1 MIGKIKYEWL
11 RLYETLL
18 NASSFFKKKNFIHIW
33 LTYSVVL
40 GSEAQQ
46 TDSVIH
52 IYIYIYIFTYFL
64 RLFYIIGYYQNT
76 SIIPCAIQ

>member
-18 NASSFFKKKNFIHIW
+18 NASSFFFFLNFIHIW

-40 GSEAQQ
+40 GSDTQQ

-52 IYIYIYIFTYFL
+52 IYIFTYFL
-64 RLFYIIGYYQNT
+64 GLFYIIGYYQNT